1 MKKGLLSFLVFLAML
16 ISARAQESVPAY
28 RTSGYKGNVSFTSIG
43 FLWNGIETSHGL
55 MLNDIFY
62 LGGGGG
68 MLVGAVGKAAFAGSV
83 FIDTKAYWIP
93 RENTPTTGIRV
104 GYLRNFSGETNN
116 FEANFTVGWSW
127 GLASGNGLSLNVG
140 LSAVLP
146 SGISYVAIDLPHVSL
161 TPVVSLAFEF

>member
-1 MKKGLLSFLVFLAML
+1 MKKGLLLLLLFATL

-43 FLWNGIETSHGL
+43 FLWNGIETSHGY
-55 MLNDIFY
+55 MFNDKYY
-62 LGGGGG
+62 LGGGVG

-116 FEANFTVGWSW
+116 FEADLTVGWSW
-127 GLASGNGLSLNVG
+127 GLASGNGLTLNAG